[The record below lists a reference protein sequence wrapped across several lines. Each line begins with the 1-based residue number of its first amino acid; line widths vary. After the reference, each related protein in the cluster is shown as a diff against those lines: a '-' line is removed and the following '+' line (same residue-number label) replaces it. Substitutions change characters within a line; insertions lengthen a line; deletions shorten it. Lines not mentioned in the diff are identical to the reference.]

1 MNGQHTQSW
10 GAISNEDNSKLAT
23 WFVTKKV
30 ETERKEYDSERKA
43 QAIAQAI
50 FNSL

>member
-1 MNGQHTQSW
+1 MNGQHIQSW
-10 GAISNEDNSKLAT
+10 GADSNEDNSELVT
-23 WFVTKKV
+23 WFVTKKA
-30 ETERKEYDSERKA
+30 ETERKEYDAERQA